1 MKVESDVMARIW
13 LGPIERALV
22 VEHPALE
29 LDEHLKERGIEA
41 HRMAHIPNE
50 DELIEMINQTSA
62 QVVFKRSKVEITRRV
77 IESCP
82 SLLAIQLCCIGDD
95 SVDKQACADHGIM
108 VFNDPVSN
116 GRSVVELVVGS
127 LISLARRLFTTS
139 ITCRKG
145 EWDKSQ
151 RERYEVYGKH
161 IGILGLGNIG
171 RAVARALTGLGLHIH
186 FHDTRQVSI
195 ELGKEMGWTYHES
208 VSELFRACDCITVHL
223 SARDIQ
229 GSSNEGIITA
239 EHFSLLGESRPEGMR
254 TFINFGRGFIH
265 TPEDLIGAINAGH
278 VKRAAVDVYP
288 HEPRK
293 GSGWSNPY
301 AECAEVAVYPHIG
314 ASTQEAQP
322 RIAARVSETLGNFS
336 LRGAVRDTPFETRTR
351 LNLSNRGRSGEAM
364 LMVCHSTARGT
375 KRAIDEA
382 IYEAGVSNLSSVH
395 TDFAEYE
402 MAYDLALIDQP
413 LSETQLE
420 HLIKRAEELT
430 SLTGAIRSIRQVRL

>member
-1 MKVESDVMARIW
+1 MARIW
-13 LGPIERALV
+13 LGPLERGLV
-22 VEHPALE
+22 VEHPAVE
-29 LDEHLKERGIEA
+29 LDEHLASQGIQA
-41 HRMAHIPNE
+41 YRMAHIPNE
-50 DELIEMINQTSA
+50 DELIEMINQHQA
-62 QVVFKRSKVEITRRV
+62 QVVFKRSKVEVTRRV

-82 SLLAIQLCCIGDD
+82 SLLAVQLCCIGDD

-127 LISLARRLFTTS
+127 MISLARRLFTTT
-139 ITCRKG
+139 IGCRTG

-151 RERYEVYGKH
+151 RERYEIHGKH
-161 IGILGLGNIG
+161 VGILGLGNIG
-171 RAVARALTGLGLHIH
+171 RSVARALSGLGVQIH
-186 FHDTRQVSI
+186 FYDTRQVSI
-195 ELGKEMGWTYHES
+195 ELGKELGWTYHET
-208 VSELFRACDCITVHL
+208 VADLFSASDCVTVHF

-229 GSSNEGIITA
+229 GVSNEGIITA
-239 EHFSLLGESRPEGMR
+239 EHFAQLGANRPDGMR

-265 TPEDLIGAINAGH
+265 TPEALIGAIEAGH

-301 AECAEVAVYPHIG
+301 AECPDVAVFPHIG

-322 RIAARVSETLGNFS
+322 RIAARVSDTIGAFS
-336 LRGAVRDTPFETRTR
+336 QRGAVRDTPFEVRAQ
-351 LNLSNRGRSGEAM
+351 LNLSNRGRPGSAL

-395 TDFAEYE
+395 TDFDEYA
-402 MAYDLALIDQP
+402 MAYDLALIDHP
-413 LSETQLE
+413 LSAAQLE
-420 HLIKRAEELT
+420 HLIQRADELT
-430 SLTGAIRSIRQVRL
+430 NQQGAIRSIRQVQL